1 MSALPVISFLIG
13 AVAMAVAMKVLY
25 AIPVTSWRLG
35 AIPKIG
41 AVGILAASLLVLLLI
56 TRKQSLEP
64 TDALASVPRTE
75 SMAVET
81 TIGEIKQDAEWA
93 TIAHAYMGG
102 PPPGSAAT
110 GDAPV
115 QQRAQQSVAEL
126 EAATRKTPD
135 NAQHWFAL
143 GQTQRLA
150 RDYSAAAKAYSAG
163 LKLDPSNADAWADYA
178 DALASANNRRL
189 EGEPAKAVA
198 RVLSLQPNHLKGLW
212 LAASLDLETHRYD
225 QALTRWQQLR
235 AALPSGS
242 PDIAIIDSNIA
253 EARHLANPSKATAP
267 GT

>member
-1 MSALPVISFLIG
+1 MPALPVISFLIG
-13 AVAMAVAMKVLY
+13 AVAMAVAIKVLY
-25 AIPVTSWRLG
+25 AMPITSWRSG
-35 AIPKIG
+35 PIPK
-41 AVGILAASLLVLLLI
+41 AAAAGVLVTPLLVLLL
-56 TRKQSLEP
+56 TTGKQGLEP
-64 TDALASVPRTE
+64 ADALASATTTD
-75 SMAVET
+75 SLAVALPADEF
-81 TIGEIKQDAEWA
+81 KQDAEWA

-102 PPPGSAAT
+102 PPPGAAVA

-115 QQRAQQSVAEL
+115 QQRAKQSVAEL

-143 GQTQRLA
+143 AQTQRLA
-150 RDYSAAAKAYSAG
+150 RDYPSAAKAYAAG

-212 LAASLDLETHRYD
+212 LAASLDLETRRYD
-225 QALTRWQQLR
+225 QALARWQQLR
-235 AALPSGS
+235 AVLPTGS

-253 EARHLANPSKATAP
+253 EARHLANPSAATAP